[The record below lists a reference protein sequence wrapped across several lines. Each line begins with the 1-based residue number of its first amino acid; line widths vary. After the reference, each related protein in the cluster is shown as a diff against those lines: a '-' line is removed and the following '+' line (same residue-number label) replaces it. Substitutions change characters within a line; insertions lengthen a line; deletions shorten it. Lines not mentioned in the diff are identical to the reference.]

1 MKKNKGFTLVELLAV
16 ITILGIIII
25 IAIPAALNA
34 VGKSKNKLNEYT
46 EKNIIDSARMYFMDI
61 VEKVDPGKKYYSLKD
76 TGAHFKSNITGKYYN
91 SNPSNTGDI
100 KEYDRIYG
108 YDFVLYAL
116 ARQGTIEDMTKTSYA
131 GSNYFVGYNNSF
143 VVYNSSSA
151 SVNNLVGTT
160 EIAISIKDLVK
171 GGYYDPE
178 CVYAGD
184 MIEIYDEDGNKSQ
197 TQATKD
203 TNCQVNSEC
212 QLILRITIVGEG
224 PDPDTDLYIV
234 DGYDIRVAEDEHGE
248 STCKML

>member
-25 IAIPAALNA
+25 IAIPAALNTIN
-34 VGKSKNKLNEYT
+34 KSKNKLNEYT
-46 EKNIIDSARMYFMDI
+46 EKNVIDSARLYFMDI
-61 VEKVDPGKKYYSLKD
+61 VDKVDPSKKYFSLKD

-91 SNPSNTGDI
+91 ANPTSGTGI
-100 KEYDRIYG
+100 QEYDRIYG

-131 GSNYFVGYNNSF
+131 GSNYFIAYNNSL
-143 VVYNSSSA
+143 VVFDSSAA
-151 SVNNLVGTT
+151 SVNNKVGTT

-171 GGYYDPE
+171 GGYYNSE

-184 MIEIYDEDGNKSQ
+184 MIKVYDEDGNESEE
-197 TQATKD
+197 QAKKD
-203 TNCQVNSEC
+203 TNCQVNSDC
-212 QLILRITIVGEG
+212 QLILRLNIVGDG
-224 PDPDTDLYIV
+224 PDPGTDLYVV
-234 DGYDIRVAEDEHGE
+234 DSYDVRVAEDEDGE